1 MAADDHNRAE
11 AIYQKE
17 AHIDGIASLYTL
29 YTLSLYTLIRN
40 SIIFIITIVR
50 KRMSFR
56 LCPKFCDRFFP

>member
-1 MAADDHNRAE
+1 MAANGHNRAE

-17 AHIDGIASLYTL
+17 AHIDGI
-29 YTLSLYTLIRN
+29 
-40 SIIFIITIVR
+40 FIIIIVR